1 MNKPTT
7 SDSGTAITDYVL
19 CLTGM
24 RAVNKRMTLFIE
36 GVRSMG
42 VGVQIGSL
50 PRGTW
55 QLDKSERPVTENRRG
70 TLTLDLGELTRAKLR
85 AVMCFHWVML
95 PMAILVGILRRV
107 PVLYDEHDHYELNTM
122 ENGGSALRRR
132 FSGLLVRSIHRA
144 CLPFVT
150 VVTCIHMDN
159 ATLKRHLQQ
168 WNAEV
173 VEIHNYP
180 TVDWRTFSGGQPL
193 NEKLCFVYI
202 GGVFEEKG
210 PGASARAFQKLSDAH
225 RQRAELHVFGAGD
238 KELLEQLRHT
248 PGVVVHNSVTP
259 TQFRS
264 FAVKHRCCG
273 LSLLADTPRYRL
285 VGTNCTKLYEYLAL
299 GMPVIAT
306 RIGEFES
313 FVDHNTIG
321 LLVDSIFDEQQLSAA
336 MTRMLD
342 DESLYGQMSDNAR
355 RLMQREDMTWEYE
368 WQKIETCDVLRT
380 LRRAA

>member
-1 MNKPTT
+1 
-7 SDSGTAITDYVL
+7 VL

-24 RAVNKRMTLFIE
+24 RAVNKRMALFIE
-36 GVRSMG
+36 GVLSMG
-42 VGVQIGSL
+42 VGVRIGSL

-55 QLDKSERPVTENRRG
+55 QLDKSEHPLPETRKGN
-70 TLTLDLGELTRAKLR
+70 LTLDLGELKRAKLR

-95 PMAILVGILRRV
+95 PMAILVGILRGV
-107 PVLYDEHDHYELNTM
+107 PVLYDEHDHYELNTT
-122 ENGGSALRRR
+122 ENRGSALRRCL
-132 FSGLLVRSIHRA
+132 SGWLVHGIHRV

-159 ATLKRHLQQ
+159 AALKRHLQRWQ
-168 WNAEV
+168 SEV

-180 TVDWRTFSGGQPL
+180 SIDWRTTSVGQRL

-210 PGASARAFQKLSDAH
+210 PGVAARAFQRLDDVH
-225 RQRAELHVFGAGD
+225 RHRAELHVFGDGD
-238 KELLEQLRHT
+238 QELLDTLRST
-248 PGVVVHNSVTP
+248 AGVVVHNSVTP
-259 TQFRS
+259 VQFRA
-264 FAVKHRCCG
+264 FAEKHRCCG

-313 FVDHNTIG
+313 FVDHNQVG
-321 LLVDSIFDEQQLSAA
+321 LLVDSVFNEQQLSAA

-342 DESLYGQMSDNAR
+342 DANLYTQMSNNAR
-355 RLMQREDMTWEYE
+355 LLMQREDMTWEHE
-368 WQKIETCDVLRT
+368 WQKIETCDVLRS

>member
-1 MNKPTT
+1 
-7 SDSGTAITDYVL
+7 
-19 CLTGM
+19 M
-24 RAVNKRMTLFIE
+24 RAVNKRMALFIE
-36 GVRSMG
+36 GVLSMG
-42 VGVQIGSL
+42 AGVRVGSL

-55 QLDKSERPVTENRRG
+55 QLDKSERPLLETRRG
-70 TLTLDLGELTRAKLR
+70 NLTLDLGELKRAKLR

-95 PMAILVGILRRV
+95 PIAILMGILRRV
-107 PVLYDEHDHYELNTM
+107 PVLYDEHDHYELNTS
-122 ENGGSALRRR
+122 ESGGSAFRLH
-132 FSGLLVRSIHRA
+132 FSSLLVRSIHRV

-159 ATLKRHLQQ
+159 AALKLHLQRWQ
-168 WNAEV
+168 SEV

-180 TVDWRTFSGGQPL
+180 TIDWRASSADQRV

-210 PGASARAFQKLSDAH
+210 PGVAARAFQHLSDAH
-225 RQRAELHVFGAGD
+225 RQNAELHVFGDGD
-238 KELLEQLRHT
+238 KELLETLQST
-248 PGVVVHNSVTP
+248 AGVFVHNSVTP
-259 TQFRS
+259 AQFRA
-264 FAVKHRCCG
+264 FARKHRCCG

-313 FVDHNTIG
+313 FVDDNEIG
-321 LLVDSIFDEQQLSAA
+321 LLVDSVFNEQQLSAA
-336 MTRMLD
+336 MIRMLD
-342 DESLYGQMSDNAR
+342 DANLYNQMSNNASQ
-355 RLMQREDMTWEYE
+355 LMQREDMTWEHE
-368 WQKIETCDVLRT
+368 WQKIESCDVLKS

>member
-1 MNKPTT
+1 LNKPST
-7 SDSGTAITDYVL
+7 SESGSAVTDYVL

-24 RAVNKRMTLFIE
+24 RAVNKRMALFIE

-55 QLDKSERPVTENRRG
+55 QLDKSERPVTETRRG
-70 TLTLDLGELTRAKLR
+70 TLTLDLDELTRAKLR
-85 AVMCFHWVML
+85 AVMCFHWLML
-95 PMAILVGILRRV
+95 PLAIFIGVLRRV

-122 ENGGSALRRR
+122 ENGGSALRRQL
-132 FSGLLVRSIHRA
+132 SGLLVRGIHRA

-168 WNAEV
+168 WQAEV

-180 TVDWRTFSGGQPL
+180 TVDWRTSSGVQPV

-210 PGASARAFQKLSDAH
+210 PGVAARAFQQLSVAH
-225 RQRAELHVFGAGD
+225 RQRAELHIFGDGD
-238 KELLEQLRHT
+238 KELLEQLRRT
-248 PGVVVHNSVTP
+248 AGVVVHNSVTP
-259 TQFRS
+259 AQFRA
-264 FAVKHRCCG
+264 FVGKHRCCG

-299 GMPVIAT
+299 GIPVIAT

-313 FVDHNTIG
+313 FVDHNQVG
-321 LLVDSIFDEQQLSAA
+321 LLVDSIFDEQQLSEV
-336 MTRMLD
+336 MMKMLD
-342 DESLYGQMSDNAR
+342 DAIHYARMSNNAHS
-355 RLMQREDMTWEYE
+355 LMQREDMTWEHE
-368 WQKIETCDVLRT
+368 WRKIETCNVLRS

>member
-1 MNKPTT
+1 MNEPNP
-7 SDSGTAITDYVL
+7 SDSNAAITDYVL

-24 RAVNKRMTLFIE
+24 RAVNKRMALFVE

-42 VGVQIGSL
+42 AGVRIGSL

-55 QLDKSERPVTENRRG
+55 QLDKSESPMPETRKGN
-70 TLTLDLGELTRAKLR
+70 LTLDLGELKRAKLQ
-85 AVMCFHWVML
+85 AVMCFHWLTL
-95 PMAILVGILRRV
+95 PLAILLGILRRV
-107 PVLYDEHDHYELNTM
+107 PVLYDEHDHYELNTT
-122 ENGGSALRRR
+122 ESGGSTVRRQL
-132 FSGLLVRSIHRA
+132 SSLLVRSIHRV

-159 ATLKRHLQQ
+159 ATLKRHLQRWQ
-168 WNAEV
+168 SAV

-180 TVDWRTFSGGQPL
+180 TVDWRTSSAGHRA

-210 PGASARAFQKLSDAH
+210 PGVAARAFQRLSNAH
-225 RQRAELHVFGAGD
+225 RQGAELHVFGDGD
-238 KELLEQLRHT
+238 KELLDTLRST
-248 PGVVVHNSVTP
+248 AGVFVHNSVTP
-259 TQFRS
+259 VQFRA
-264 FAVKHRCCG
+264 FAGKHRCCG
-273 LSLLADTPRYRL
+273 LSLLADTPRYRM

-313 FVDHNTIG
+313 FVEGNHIG
-321 LLVDSIFDEQQLSAA
+321 LLVDSVFNEQQLSATMA
-336 MTRMLD
+336 RMLED
-342 DESLYGQMSDNAR
+342 ANLYKQMANNAR
-355 RLMQREDMTWEYE
+355 QLMQREDMTWEHE
-368 WQKIETCDVLRT
+368 WQKVETCEVLRS

>member
-1 MNKPTT
+1 
-7 SDSGTAITDYVL
+7 
-19 CLTGM
+19 M
-24 RAVNKRMTLFIE
+24 RAVNKRMALFIE
-36 GVRSMG
+36 GVLSMG
-42 VGVQIGSL
+42 VGVRIGSL
-50 PRGTW
+50 PRGAW
-55 QLDKSERPVTENRRG
+55 QLNKFERPLPETRKGN
-70 TLTLDLGELTRAKLR
+70 LTKDLGELEQAKLR

-95 PMAILVGILRRV
+95 PLAILVGILRGV

-132 FSGLLVRSIHRA
+132 LSGWLVHGIHRV

-150 VVTCIHMDN
+150 VVTCIHMVN
-159 ATLKRHLQQ
+159 ATLKRHLQRWQ
-168 WNAEV
+168 AEV

-180 TVDWRTFSGGQPL
+180 TVDWRATSGGQRM

-210 PGASARAFQKLSDAH
+210 PGVAARAFQRLNDAH
-225 RQRAELHVFGAGD
+225 RHRAELHVFGDGD
-238 KELLEQLRHT
+238 QELLNTLRSMA
-248 PGVVVHNSVTP
+248 GVVVHNSVTP
-259 TQFRS
+259 FQFRA
-264 FAVKHRCCG
+264 FAEKHRCCG

-313 FVDHNTIG
+313 FVKHNEVG
-321 LLVDSIFDEQQLSAA
+321 LLVDRVFDEQQLSSA
-336 MTRMLD
+336 MMRMLD
-342 DESLYGQMSDNAR
+342 DAVLYDQMSINAR
-355 RLMQREDMTWEYE
+355 QLMQREDMTWEHE
-368 WQKIETCDVLRT
+368 WRKIEACDVLRS